1 MALRRQSLSPTAN
14 LLRNS
19 RLFAL
24 PNPLPRP
31 NAGEIYGAGV
41 TKSSDTATLPYPTHQ
56 AITTTKSSLARGDW
70 GLKRPLPARSRLVQV
85 SDPVMR
91 VTQLDTIEHVTDFDS
106 AADHVRTR
114 EKWQEMNVPMM
125 KGMGMMREYDRSAG
139 APQGAFEI
147 RDDTTSYDTDLGLDE
162 AGLYLKALK
171 EGAKKSQEEKQF
183 SPFTPP
189 SMDLD
194 AHNSRRWKHEGP
206 WLPGM
211 NADDFTAYISKEIS
225 KRRDEFNKYLQE
237 FVRNEIYATRQL
249 AASTDT
255 ENPPPLDEAEAEI
268 WQKERSAKWAKISD
282 EEVQAGIKALR
293 RETANNPLASRLF
306 QKLIAPFLRLPT
318 IRLKNIQYSAGNSS
332 RDIEKYQFDQDSA
345 PLSTHPSAGLGYL
358 RNRAYISNHPILGPQ
373 AQPAPVEARVVQPR
387 DTGRLVETYA
397 RFGVAGFIAN
407 DSHRAT
413 DHKANKGFMEASKDV
428 QNIDLDTPGG
438 KKIFVQPLFGSVA
451 NDGRIH
457 IRLDRSEGAE
467 RLVKQG
473 ELDDRPPV
481 RANADEDPLKEI
493 QMMARRSS
501 SSGFARM
508 DRGGDS
514 GIAGLES
521 MARGGNRGGAREMG
535 EGSQSARQFSDFM
548 KNMRPEKDGKGTP
561 ARGFPGVGDALR

>member
-41 TKSSDTATLPYPTHQ
+41 TKASDTATLPYPTHQ
-56 AITTTKSSLARGDW
+56 AIATTKSSLARGDW

-85 SDPVMR
+85 SDPVLR

-106 AADHVRTR
+106 ASDHVRTR
-114 EKWQEMNVPMM
+114 EKWQEMSVPMM
-125 KGMGMMREYDRSAG
+125 KGMAMMREYDGTAM
-139 APQGAFEI
+139 APNGAFEV

-171 EGAKKSQEEKQF
+171 EGAANSREAKQF

-189 SMDLD
+189 SMDIN
-194 AHNSRRWKHEGP
+194 AHNSRRWKHDGP

-211 NADDFTAYISKEIS
+211 NADDFTDYVSKEIS
-225 KRRDEFNKYLQE
+225 KRRDEFNEYLRE
-237 FVRNEIYATRQL
+237 FVKNEIYATRQL
-249 AASTDT
+249 AASTDA
-255 ENPPPLDEAEAEI
+255 ENPPPLDEKEAEA
-268 WQKERSAKWAKISD
+268 WQKKRSEQWARISD
-282 EEVQAGIKALR
+282 EQVQVGIKALR
-293 RETANNPLASRLF
+293 REAANNPLTSKLF

-318 IRLKNIQYSAGNSS
+318 IRLKNIKYSTGNSA
-332 RDIEKYQFDQDSA
+332 RDIESYQFDQDSA

-373 AQPAPVEARVVQPR
+373 AQPSPVEARVVQPR
-387 DTGRLVETYA
+387 QTGRLTETYA
-397 RFGVAGFIAN
+397 RFGVAGFVAN
-407 DSHRAT
+407 DPHRAT
-413 DHKANKGFMEASKDV
+413 DYKSNARVMQAGKDV
-428 QNIDLDTPGG
+428 ENIDIDTPGG
-438 KKIFVQPLFGSVA
+438 KKVFVQPLFGSVA
-451 NDGRIH
+451 NNGRIH
-457 IRLDRSEGAE
+457 IRLARSEGAE

-481 RANADEDPLKEI
+481 RENAEEDPLKEI
-493 QMMARRSS
+493 EMMAKRGSGRGIGRS
-501 SSGFARM
+501 
-508 DRGGDS
+508 DRGSDRGLS
-514 GIAGLES
+514 ELES
-521 MARGGNRGGAREMG
+521 MARGGSRKGAREMG

-548 KNMRPEKDGKGTP
+548 ENMRPERDGKGTP
-561 ARGFPGVGDALR
+561 GRGFPGVGDALR

>member
-31 NAGEIYGAGV
+31 NAGETYGAGV
-41 TKSSDTATLPYPTHQ
+41 TKASASATLPYPTHQ
-56 AITTTKSSLARGDW
+56 AIATTKSSLARGDW

-85 SDPVMR
+85 SDPVLR
-91 VTQLDTIEHVTDFDS
+91 ITQLDTIEDVTDFDS
-106 AADHVRTR
+106 ASDHVRTR
-114 EKWQEMNVPMM
+114 EKWQEMSVPMM
-125 KGMGMMREYDRSAG
+125 KGMGMMREYDTSAG
-139 APQGAFEI
+139 GPQGAFEI
-147 RDDTTSYDTDLGLDE
+147 RDDTTSYETDLGLDE

-171 EGAKKSQEEKQF
+171 EGAKKSSEEKQF

-189 SMDLD
+189 SMDFD
-194 AHNSRRWKHEGP
+194 AHNSRRWRHDGP

-211 NADDFTAYISKEIS
+211 NADDFAAYISKEIS
-225 KRRDEFNKYLQE
+225 KRRREFNTYLVE

-249 AASTDT
+249 AASTDA
-255 ENPPPLDEAEAEI
+255 ENPPPLDEAEAET
-268 WQKERSAKWAKISD
+268 WQKERSAQWARISHS
-282 EEVQAGIKALR
+282 EIKAGIRALR
-293 RETANNPLASRLF
+293 RETANNPLTSKLF

-318 IRLKNIQYSAGNSS
+318 IRLKNIKYSAGNSS
-332 RDIEKYQFDQDSA
+332 RDIETYQFDQDSA

-373 AQPAPVEARVVQPR
+373 AQPSPIEARVVQPR
-387 DTGRLVETYA
+387 QTGRLVETYA
-397 RFGVAGFIAN
+397 RFGVGGFVAN

-413 DHKANKGFMEASKDV
+413 DHRAKRDAMQASKDV
-428 QNIDLDTPGG
+428 ENIDLDTPGG
-438 KKIFVQPLFGSVA
+438 KKVLVQPLFGSVA

-457 IRLDRSEGAE
+457 IKLARSEGAE

-481 RANADEDPLKEI
+481 RENADQDPLKEI
-493 QMMARRSS
+493 EMMARRGKA
-501 SSGFARM
+501 SGFGRR
-508 DRGGDS
+508 DRGSDS
-514 GIAGLES
+514 GLAELES
-521 MARGGNRGGAREMG
+521 TVRGGNRSGAREMG

-548 KNMRPEKDGKGTP
+548 ENMKPEPSGEGTP